1 MFCANELGI
10 VSTSVIS
17 RKWKITVAGLINGD
31 KIALLRKEKGWDQRK
46 LAAEAHVDP
55 SVVSRLER
63 NLQDDCMLSIVNRIA
78 SVLDVSIDELLN
90 RGYQPGTVDLDSEL
104 QAVISILAR
113 QTPIIQ
119 QQAAGILR
127 GYISTL
133 K

>member
-1 MFCANELGI
+1 M
-10 VSTSVIS
+10 
-17 RKWKITVAGLINGD
+17 AGLINGD
-31 KIALLRKEKGWDQRK
+31 KIALLRKEKDWDQRK